1 MPQTV
6 ADVAVLR
13 QGDPQG
19 NRMVLRLETHGGT
32 RIHAIGV
39 PQDRPSR
46 TGPTWA
52 YLFESDGLTLLDPGA
67 HGAFD
72 ELADGIATTGFA
84 VRDIDR
90 VVLSHGHADHDG
102 STARVV
108 SEAGASLWAH
118 GVYASLLPYDP
129 WEVQDR
135 AASELHVEMARLM
148 RRTTPALDGG
158 DHPSRNGRYLESR
171 KGIEVDHATHDG
183 ERFGDARVVHAPG
196 HSPDELC
203 LTLDGVVFTG
213 DHILPEIT
221 PHPTTKAAFKEGVRQ
236 NVPAEYRE
244 ASASFGLERYMRSL
258 RSVMELGP
266 SLSMLPAHRLYNRNR
281 FNFLTLHRAEEIIR
295 HHARRLGQVLQRA
308 ADEPTTLE
316 QVTRGIF
323 QRGKLIGGNLFM
335 AMSEVVAHV
344 ELLQDVGDLEL
355 TRDRR
360 LRKTGSA
367 NYRQLVHELID

>member
-1 MPQTV
+1 M
-6 ADVAVLR
+6 AVLR
-13 QGDPQG
+13 QGDPEG
-19 NRMVLRLETHGGT
+19 NRMVVRLETRGGT
-32 RIHAIGV
+32 TIHAIGV

-52 YLFESDGLTLLDPGA
+52 YVFENDGLTLLDPGA
-67 HGAFD
+67 FGAYD
-72 ELADGIATTGFA
+72 ELADGITAAGFA

-90 VVLSHGHADHDG
+90 VILSHGHSDHDG
-102 STARVV
+102 STAQVV

-135 AASELHVEMARLM
+135 EASGLHAEMVSLM
-148 RRTTPALDGG
+148 RRETPVRDRDANQW
-158 DHPSRNGRYLESR
+158 RNGRYLESR
-171 KGIEVDHATHDG
+171 KGIKVDHATHHG
-183 ERFGDARVVHAPG
+183 ERFGDAQVIHAPG

-221 PHPTTKAAFKEGVRQ
+221 PHPTTKAPFKEGVARH
-236 NVPAEYRE
+236 VPAEYRE
-244 ASASFGLERYMRSL
+244 SATSFGLERYMRSL
-258 RSVMELGP
+258 GSVMELGP
-266 SLSMLPAHRLYNRNR
+266 SLSVLPAHRLYNRNK
-281 FNFLTLHRAEEIIR
+281 FNFLTLRRAEEIIR
-295 HHARRLGQVLQRA
+295 HHARRLAQILQRA
-308 ADEPTTLE
+308 TDEPTTLE

-367 NYRQLVHELID
+367 NYKQLVSELID

>member
-1 MPQTV
+1 
-6 ADVAVLR
+6 
-13 QGDPQG
+13 
-19 NRMVLRLETHGGT
+19 MVLRIETHGGT
-32 RIHAIGV
+32 SVHAIAV

-52 YLFESDGLTLLDPGA
+52 YLFESDGVTLLDPGA
-67 HGAFD
+67 HGAYD
-72 ELADGIATTGFA
+72 ELADGIATAGFA

-102 STARVV
+102 STAQLL

-135 AASELHVEMARLM
+135 AASELYAEMARLV
-148 RRTTPALDGG
+148 RQSTAGWEGD
-158 DHPSRNGRYLESR
+158 DHPSRNGSYLESR
-171 KGIEVDHATHDG
+171 KGLEVDHATRDG
-183 ERFGDARVVHAPG
+183 EVFGDARVVHAPG
-196 HSPDELC
+196 HTPDSLC
-203 LTLDGVVFTG
+203 LMLDGVVFTG

-221 PHPTTKAAFKEGVRQ
+221 PHPTTRAAFREDVAQ
-236 NVPAEYRE
+236 NVPPEYRE
-244 ASASFGLERYMRSL
+244 ARVSLGLERYMRSL
-258 RSVMELGP
+258 GRVMELGP
-266 SLSMLPAHRLYNRNR
+266 SLAILPAHRLYNRSK
-281 FNFLTLHRAEEIIR
+281 FNFLTLRRAEEIVK
-295 HHARRLGQVLQRA
+295 HHARRLAQILQRA

-316 QVTRGIF
+316 QVTSGIF

-344 ELLQDVGDLEL
+344 ELLQDAGDLEL
-355 TRDRR
+355 TPDRK

-367 NYRQLVHELID
+367 NYRQLVSELID